1 MATYT
6 STWMMTRADAFDQG
20 GFSRDIVGDTPYGVV
35 TGTEKR
41 DVSDVLDL
49 LALADTP
56 FINTISWGPETGGT
70 TIEWMS
76 EDLGKGYVQTA
87 ADIETG
93 QLSMAIGSTDGMD
106 GSDSMRQMGEGAMLY
121 YFDSAQG
128 VHAMFAV
135 TSITANGVS
144 AFISQISTDHD
155 ASIFDSAVCSIVA
168 DSKMYI
174 VGNVANEGSMPHP
187 PNPRDRALLSNAFTI
202 LRKDVQITGTM
213 KATDM
218 YIVGRED
225 RHQVLMRLKELQRE
239 RERQAL
245 YAISVAKSSVLAGQM
260 NGVLGFLGQQSGS
273 HIDNSTYTLTES
285 AVNTVVSKIWE
296 NGGRNLSFFGAL
308 SQTAKFTRWD
318 KNRIRMRQN
327 DRKGGGLVTSYLCES
342 GIELDLHPMANV
354 PTNIAY
360 VIDTSRPKLRAKKGR
375 KAIME
380 KLGKLGD
387 FDSWQIL
394 SEFSFEFPGYNLGQ
408 HGAFWKLV

>member
-1 MATYT
+1 MATT
-6 STWMMTRADAFDQG
+6 ASSWLMTEADAFNQG
-20 GFSRDIVGDTPYGVV
+20 GFQRDIVGDTPYGVV
-35 TGTEKR
+35 SGTEKR
-41 DVSDVLDL
+41 DVSGVLDL

-56 FINTISWGPETGGT
+56 FINTIGWGPETGGT
-70 TIEWMS
+70 KIEWMS
-76 EDLGKGYVQTA
+76 EDLGKGYIKTA

-93 QLSMAIGSTDGMD
+93 QLSVVVGSCDGMD
-106 GSDSMRQMGEGAMLY
+106 ASDSIRQMGEGAMLY
-121 YFDSAQG
+121 YFDSTQG

-135 TSITANGVS
+135 TSVITNGVS
-144 AFISQISTDHD
+144 VFISQISTDHD
-155 ASIFDSAVCSIVA
+155 AYIFDSAVCSIVA
-168 DSKMYI
+168 QSNMYI
-174 VGNVANEGSMPHP
+174 VGNVANEGSVPKP
-187 PNPRDRALLSNAFTI
+187 PNPRDRVLLSNAFTI

-213 KATDM
+213 KSTDM

-245 YAISVAKSSVLAGQM
+245 YAISTTKTSVLAGQM

-273 HIDNSTYTLTES
+273 HIDNSTYALTES

-296 NGGRNLSFFGAL
+296 NGGRNLSFFASL
-308 SQTAKFTRWD
+308 AQTAKFTRWD

-327 DRKGGGLVTSYLCES
+327 DRKGGGLITSYLCES

-354 PTNIAY
+354 PTNLAF

-380 KLGKLGD
+380 KLGKMGD
-387 FDSWQIL
+387 FDAWQII
-394 SEFSFEFPGYNLGQ
+394 SEFSFAFPGYNLGQ
-408 HGAFWKLV
+408 HGAFFKLT